1 MAHVL
6 MKFGGGLITTKS
18 KMKTIDERA
27 IAKLSGLIKQ
37 LLDLGN
43 RVTIVHGAGSFGHLK
58 AKEWKIAEGAKPSIL
73 MEQKQAVK
81 SIRADMLEL
90 NRLLCD
96 SLTTLDVDSQSFPPS
111 QWATEVGPNFLGD
124 LTPIVNCDDS
134 VVPITFGDVVDCSE
148 PHLFGILSGDD
159 LMVRLGKEIP
169 TIPHCI
175 FLLGDTE
182 GLLSAPPSDPNSELV
197 RIWNSK
203 MPISGEHDKQQD
215 VTGGIFL
222 KLNSASKISRVVEN
236 VWFID
241 GRKPERVLELLN
253 SGNTRGTQIVP

>member
-6 MKFGGGLITTKS
+6 IKFGGGLITIKS

-27 IAKLSGLIKQ
+27 VAKLSGLIKQ
-37 LLDLGN
+37 LMDLGN

-73 MEQKQAVK
+73 KEQKKAVK
-81 SIRADMLEL
+81 LIRADMLEL

-96 SLTTLDVDSQSFPPS
+96 SLTNLDVDSQSFPPS
-111 QWATEVGPNFLGD
+111 EWATEVGPNFLGD
-124 LTPIVNCDDS
+124 LTPIVECDDR
-134 VVPITFGDVVDCSE
+134 VVPITFGDVVDCCE
-148 PHLFGILSGDD
+148 PNLFGILSGDD

-169 TIPHCI
+169 TITHCI

-182 GLLSAPPSDPNSELV
+182 GLLSAPPADPNSELV
-197 RIWNSK
+197 HIWNPK
-203 MPISGEHDKQQD
+203 IPISGEHDKEQD

-222 KLNSASKISRVVEN
+222 KLNSASKISRIVEN

>member
-1 MAHVL
+1 
-6 MKFGGGLITTKS
+6 
-18 KMKTIDERA
+18 
-27 IAKLSGLIKQ
+27 
-37 LLDLGN
+37 
-43 RVTIVHGAGSFGHLK
+43 
-58 AKEWKIAEGAKPSIL
+58 
-73 MEQKQAVK
+73 
-81 SIRADMLEL
+81 MLEL
-90 NRLLCD
+90 NHLLCD

-148 PHLFGILSGDD
+148 PNLFGILSGDD
-159 LMVRLGKEIP
+159 LMVRLAKEIP
-169 TIPHCI
+169 TITHCI

-182 GLLSAPPSDPNSELV
+182 GLLSAPPSNPNSQLV

>member
-18 KMKTIDERA
+18 EMKTIDEEA
-27 IAKLSGLIKQ
+27 ITKLSELIKQ
-37 LLDLGN
+37 LLDLGH

-58 AKEWKIAEGAKPSIL
+58 AKEWQIAGGAKHSIL
-73 MEQKQAVK
+73 LEQKQAVQ

-90 NRLLCD
+90 NRKLSD
-96 SLTTLDVDSQSFPPS
+96 SLTAFDVDSQSFPPS
-111 QWATEVGPNFLGD
+111 QWATEVGPKFLGD
-124 LTPIVNCDDS
+124 LTPIVNCDEG

-148 PHLFGILSGDD
+148 PNLFGILSGDD
-159 LMVRLGKEIP
+159 LMVRIGKEIP
-169 TIPHCI
+169 TITHCI

-197 RIWNSK
+197 RIWNSNI
-203 MPISGEHDKQQD
+203 PISGNHDQQQD

-222 KLNSASKISRVVEN
+222 KLDSASKISKVVEN

-241 GRKPERVLELLN
+241 GRKPDRVLELLN

>member
-6 MKFGGGLITTKS
+6 LKFGGGLITTKS
-18 KMKTIDERA
+18 KMKTIDEMA

-37 LLDLGN
+37 LLDLNN

-73 MEQKQAVK
+73 VEQKQAVQ

-96 SLTTLDVDSQSFPPS
+96 SLTALDVDSQSFPPS
-111 QWATEVGPNFLGD
+111 QWATEVGPDFLGD
-124 LTPIVNCDDS
+124 LTPMINCDDS
-134 VVPITFGDVVDCSE
+134 VVPITFGDVVDCRK
-148 PHLFGILSGDD
+148 PNLFGILSGDD
-159 LMVRLGKEIP
+159 LMVRLAKEIP
-169 TIPHCI
+169 AITHCI

-182 GLLSAPPSDPNSELV
+182 GLLSAPPSNSNSELV
-197 RIWNSK
+197 RVWNSK
-203 MPISGEHDKQQD
+203 MPVSGEHDKQQD

-222 KLNSASKISRVVEN
+222 KLNSASKISRVVQN

-253 SGNTRGTQIVP
+253 SGYTRGTQIVP